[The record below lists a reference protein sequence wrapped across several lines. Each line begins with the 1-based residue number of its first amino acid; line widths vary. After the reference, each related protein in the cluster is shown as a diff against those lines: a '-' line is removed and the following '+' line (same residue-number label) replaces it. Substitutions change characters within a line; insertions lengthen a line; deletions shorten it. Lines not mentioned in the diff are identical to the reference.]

1 MSLMTKHPSDDKNKA
16 LGNWEEQSKSV
27 FKVFGPGSPNTLRIT
42 DSETSLQTLEMN
54 MNPCLQSASPDEFE
68 NKVLS

>member
-16 LGNWEEQSKSV
+16 LGNWEEQPKSV
-27 FKVFGPGSPNTLRIT
+27 FKVFGPGSPDTLRIT
-42 DSETSLQTLEMN
+42 DSETSFEMN
-54 MNPCLQSASPDEFE
+54 TNPCLQSVSPDEFE